1 MSDDAKTVVITGASS
16 GFGEGAVR
24 AFAERGGRVWGT
36 MRDTAGRNAGKKAAL
51 EAVSPRVSIIEMD
64 VASDASVASGFAT
77 ILAEGPV
84 DVLINNAGIM
94 YIGLTEAFSVAQA
107 QEQMETNYFGA
118 IRAMQAVLPGM
129 RAAGKGLI

>member
-1 MSDDAKTVVITGASS
+1 
-16 GFGEGAVR
+16 
-24 AFAERGGRVWGT
+24 
-36 MRDTAGRNAGKKAAL
+36 
-51 EAVSPRVSIIEMD
+51 MD
-64 VASDASVASGFAT
+64 VANDASVASAFAA
-77 ILAEGPV
+77 ILADGPV

-129 RAAGKGLI
+129 RAAGKGLIINTSSLVGRI